1 MAQLPIKAQRH
12 PWLRYENGGY
22 TDEIIQNFEQ
32 RLARIFSRRIHRVQV
47 LDFRRLTEEMG
58 MNMDVRL
65 SMEHSDAQGQVVFTS
80 HAWRRLFAD
89 TILELEDDGTFSF
102 QLGGARRQMSWRQS
116 ILALGL
122 HTTEE
127 IDIIRDL
134 LRRLY
139 HRLIAH
145 TIAGRGHAPEKVTRT
160 DLYFLRSMD
169 QEAVNLL
176 YFLAHYL
183 FRHAEG
189 RKRHLAWVALGP
201 ERQQV
206 AAAGALED
214 VKGAHAEVEG
224 DQAVPALV
232 QAPQPP
238 PTVA

>member
-1 MAQLPIKAQRH
+1 MYIPMSRGASVPFFLSHFNLLYTGESILQKAGEGCLVVGDGFECKNSKWGWYMRGD
-12 PWLRYENGGY
+12 GGVWG
-22 TDEIIQNFEQ
+22 
-32 RLARIFSRRIHRVQV
+32 RRIR
-47 LDFRRLTEEMG
+47 G
-58 MNMDVRL
+58 MNRIIGKVGGELGGGIGGGEDMVCGGVWEFGYGLERWL
-65 SMEHSDAQGQVVFTS
+65 GF
-80 HAWRRLFAD
+80 LGFAD

-189 RKRHLAWVALGP
+189 RKWEA
-201 ERQQV
+201 
-206 AAAGALED
+206 
-214 VKGAHAEVEG
+214 
-224 DQAVPALV
+224 
-232 QAPQPP
+232 
-238 PTVA
+238 